1 MILNLKPWPL
11 LLERNISMK
20 KELLVGCL
28 LSLLILLGGYAS
40 ANAINLVSNPDF
52 ALWNAAATLPDGWT
66 AAPSNNPLYPP
77 YRNTAGL
84 PDANQITMYS
94 VDIGTSY
101 YDFVTLSQSMA
112 TVPGATYNFSFWAY
126 VIVDPSQA
134 DPYSNG
140 MTAPY
145 LPELQTYW
153 NGQLINDIFVTGDWW
168 HYSFQKTAT
177 STNTLISFKGRNG
190 LASTLVDDVSVE
202 GTSQAVPEPAT
213 ILFFGSGLI
222 VLAGIRR
229 KIRS

>member
-1 MILNLKPWPL
+1 
-11 LLERNISMK
+11 MK
-20 KELLVGCL
+20 KGILVSCL
-28 LSLLILLGGYAS
+28 LGILIVLGNYGP
-40 ANAINLVSNPDF
+40 ANATNLVSNPDF

-77 YRNTAGL
+77 YRNTAGR

-94 VDIGTSY
+94 VDIGRSY
-101 YDFVTLSQSMA
+101 YDFVTLSQNIA

-140 MTAPY
+140 LTAPY
-145 LPELQTYW
+145 LPELKTYW

-168 HYSFQKTAT
+168 HYSFQETAT
-177 STNTLISFKGRNG
+177 STNTLISFSGRNG

-213 ILFFGSGLI
+213 MVLLGSGLI
-222 VLAGIRR
+222 GLVGIRR
-229 KIRS
+229 RVTN